1 MFFVG
6 FFWSGWEKIGIY
18 VDLLVYKKKKI
29 EEQRP
34 KC

>member
-6 FFWSGWEKIGIY
+6 VFLGGEKIGIY